1 MHRKLVELYGRTGD
15 GLETHPPPAAEKTK
29 KKKKKT
35 KRKSSKDKTK
45 GKGRR
50 HSHSGHIHSSLYKHS
65 SRIIPTKLEF
75 EGLEQQSA
83 IDVVDQLSQED
94 SMNSDSSRDS
104 FALVERQQQL
114 QREWEIQRARLR
126 TYYAKAAKNL
136 NKLMDELDR

>member
-29 KKKKKT
+29 KKKKKM

-50 HSHSGHIHSSLYKHS
+50 HSHSGHVHSSLYKHS
-65 SRIIPTKLEF
+65 LRIIPTKLEF
-75 EGLEQQSA
+75 EGLEQQGA
-83 IDVVDQLSQED
+83 IDVGGQLSQED

-104 FALVERQQQL
+104 FALVERQH
-114 QREWEIQRARLR
+114 EWEIQRARLR